1 MTTRIAV
8 AAAKLGFCMPAGTFI
23 DGKVIQEQCSPAVLG
38 LRVPKNKNNIS
49 AIDVVRFLKQKKRV
63 LVSARLGA
71 IRISPSVYNTDEEVG
86 LHVYSIFQLFLHL
99 FLHSVALSMR
109 RDYMPCTPHPRP
121 AAPDHK
127 THSRTDRICE
137 KIRGNIQSDYFSV
150 PFVIK
155 ALVNAN
161 VASPRMCSSS
171 WDSSRDNRAPALKRT
186 ICFQTPAVSSSDKIR
201 KLKK

>member
-86 LHVYSIFQLFLHL
+86 LLVYSIFQLFLHFIFTL
-99 FLHSVALSMR
+99 GCPVHASRLYAVHSSPATR
-109 RDYMPCTPHPRP
+109 GPR
-121 AAPDHK
+121 
-127 THSRTDRICE
+127 S
-137 KIRGNIQSDYFSV
+137 Q
-150 PFVIK
+150 
-155 ALVNAN
+155 
-161 VASPRMCSSS
+161 
-171 WDSSRDNRAPALKRT
+171 DSFKD
-186 ICFQTPAVSSSDKIR
+186 
-201 KLKK
+201 